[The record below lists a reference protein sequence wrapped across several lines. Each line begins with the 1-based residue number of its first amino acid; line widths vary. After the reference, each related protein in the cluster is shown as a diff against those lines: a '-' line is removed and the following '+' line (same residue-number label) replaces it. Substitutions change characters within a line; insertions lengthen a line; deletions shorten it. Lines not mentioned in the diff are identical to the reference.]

1 MSHKLII
8 YLHLYKTNLIIIV
21 YSVIT
26 VKNRNKVKMIVLED
40 FEYEVS
46 CKNMVGR

>member
-1 MSHKLII
+1 MSYKLII
-8 YLHLYKTNLIIIV
+8 YLHLYKMNLIIIV
-21 YSVIT
+21 YNVIT

-46 CKNMVGR
+46 C